1 MASFNPWLWE
11 ARMRPFSHPDWLFEL
26 KYDGFRALAHIDGKR
41 TQLVSRN
48 GHPFASFSDLGHAI
62 AAALPYTQRAV
73 LDGEIVC
80 LDRKGRPQ
88 FKDLLFRRG
97 VPCFFAFDLLYDGK
111 DRRRD
116 ALVERKLELRR
127 MIGRF
132 SGTSR
137 LQYADHIGDAGTE
150 LFQHVCELDLEGIV
164 AKPKHSPYERDQART
179 SWYKIKNRSYSQMV
193 GRHELFERERHLEPV
208 PGWHSC
214 TLVCPESAY
223 QL

>member
-1 MASFNPWLWE
+1 MALGS
-11 ARMRPFSHPDWLFEL
+11 AKAPFSHPDWLFEL

-88 FKDLLFRRG
+88 FEDLLFRRG

-132 SGTSR
+132 SGSSR
-137 LQYADHIGDAGTE
+137 LQYADHIEDAGTE
-150 LFQHVCELDLEGIV
+150 LFRHVCKLDLEGIV
-164 AKPKHSPYERDQART
+164 AKPKHSPYEREPGL
-179 SWYKIKNRSYSQMV
+179 RSQGPRSQPRRSASTRKDV
-193 GRHELFERERHLEPV
+193 SSENCELQQSR
-208 PGWHSC
+208 G
-214 TLVCPESAY
+214 
-223 QL
+223 

>member
-1 MASFNPWLWE
+1 MALGS
-11 ARMRPFSHPDWLFEL
+11 AKAPFSHPDWLFEL

-116 ALVERKLELRR
+116 AVVERKLELRR

-132 SGTSR
+132 SRTSR
-137 LQYADHIGDAGTE
+137 LRYADHIWKRAQSFFAMSVSWILKGLWRNPNTRLMKENRHEVAGTRSRIAAIRRW
-150 LFQHVCELDLEGIV
+150 LVDMNC
-164 AKPKHSPYERDQART
+164 SSERDIW
-179 SWYKIKNRSYSQMV
+179 SLCPV
-193 GRHELFERERHLEPV
+193 GTPV
-208 PGWHSC
+208 
-214 TLVCPESAY
+214 L
-223 QL
+223 

>member
-1 MASFNPWLWE
+1 
-11 ARMRPFSHPDWLFEL
+11 
-26 KYDGFRALAHIDGKR
+26 
-41 TQLVSRN
+41 
-48 GHPFASFSDLGHAI
+48 
-62 AAALPYTQRAV
+62 V

-88 FKDLLFRRG
+88 FEDLLFHRG

-116 ALVERKLELRR
+116 ALMDRKLELRR
-127 MIGRF
+127 LIGRF
-132 SGTSR
+132 SRTSR
-137 LQYADHIGDAGTE
+137 LQYAEHIEETGTE
-150 LFQHVCELDLEGIV
+150 LFRHVCKLDLEGIV
-164 AKPKHSPYERDQART
+164 AKPKHSPYERETAGT

-214 TLVCPESAY
+214 ALACSESAHQRSKRDPIRNVNQPRPQTLPARRWGRCSAAAVY
-223 QL
+223 CFGILKKPIPV

>member
-1 MASFNPWLWE
+1 MHGEFQPLALGS
-11 ARMRPFSHPDWLFEL
+11 AKTPFSHPDWLFEL

-48 GHPFASFSDLGHAI
+48 GHAFASFSDLGHAV
-62 AAALPYTQRAV
+62 AALPSQRAV

-111 DRRRD
+111 DRRRE
-116 ALVERKLELRR
+116 ALAERKLELRR

-132 SGTSR
+132 SRNSR
-137 LQYADHIGDAGTE
+137 LQYADHVEETGMRE
-150 LFQHVCELDLEGIV
+150 
-164 AKPKHSPYERDQART
+164 
-179 SWYKIKNRSYSQMV
+179 NR
-193 GRHELFERERHLEPV
+193 P
-208 PGWHSC
+208 
-214 TLVCPESAY
+214 
-223 QL
+223 

>member
-1 MASFNPWLWE
+1 MQQN
-11 ARMRPFSHPDWLFEL
+11 RPFRERAEPQYPEAARQQHIQGPVVLEA
-26 KYDGFRALAHIDGKR
+26 KVGKDG
-41 TQLVSRN
+41 TVQQLTV
-48 GHPFASFSDLGHAI
+48 I
-62 AAALPYTQRAV
+62 LPYTQRAV

-116 ALVERKLELRR
+116 ALVDRKLELRR

-137 LQYADHIGDAGTE
+137 LQYADHIEETGTE
-150 LFQHVCELDLEGIV
+150 LFRHVCKLDLAGIV
-164 AKPKHSPYERDQART
+164 AKP
-179 SWYKIKNRSYSQMV
+179 NN
-193 GRHELFERERHLEPV
+193 
-208 PGWHSC
+208 
-214 TLVCPESAY
+214 
-223 QL
+223 

>member
-1 MASFNPWLWE
+1 MHGEFQPMALGS
-11 ARMRPFSHPDWLFEL
+11 AKASFSHPDWLFEL

-88 FKDLLFRRG
+88 FEDLLFRRG

-111 DRRRD
+111 DRR
-116 ALVERKLELRR
+116 
-127 MIGRF
+127 
-132 SGTSR
+132 
-137 LQYADHIGDAGTE
+137 
-150 LFQHVCELDLEGIV
+150 
-164 AKPKHSPYERDQART
+164 
-179 SWYKIKNRSYSQMV
+179 
-193 GRHELFERERHLEPV
+193 
-208 PGWHSC
+208 
-214 TLVCPESAY
+214 
-223 QL
+223 